1 MKLESG
7 QNRIVKSKHLGYGL
21 LRGSEG
27 TGKTTTAIYRGI
39 YLKNQYC
46 MYDKDK
52 ILILSKNE
60 ENLNYIKNIYHDA
73 EKTGVQYITLFSY
86 IEDKLYFSVIYK
98 IINKYFGEY
107 IVNNNLQCKI
117 ATEKEKR
124 VIIEECINEVK
135 DKYKDLKYIDIKYNK
150 FFLEEIQWMKDCMYY
165 DLEEYKNAD
174 RIGRKTKKGEG
185 PQRIIKNSKTREA
198 VFKIMLLYNK
208 KLKNKDLLDYSDVI
222 SIALKEA
229 SNHKENKF
237 NHIIVDEAQ
246 NFTKLELK
254 FIEALGRK
262 NIYSSILFV
271 ADKEK
276 SSNPKGWITKGRKL
290 NNLQLGFEFKR
301 FNLNSRIYSTVNGKV
316 INSIEGKV
324 SNNFKD
330 NVENHEYVDK
340 LNIKS
345 SDSFIRNSHDFK
357 AKNTNIENNNLENKI
372 LDKSS
377 ETQSQCHKDKVNYDM
392 VKFEYID
399 IKHRRSYEF
408 LKDLSGS
415 EEIIIENQKNIQEY
429 KDDELAKIPVF
440 SDIAA
445 GEPIL
450 MNPSVEGEF
459 NIPKYWVRRS
469 NECFILKVKGDSMI
483 GANIEDGDH
492 VVIKRQQMAENR
504 DIVAVNLDGSAT
516 LKRLLIKKSRAI
528 LMPENKKY
536 KPIEVPEEGASI
548 IGVAVGIIKGK

>member
-21 LRGSEG
+21 LKGAVG
-27 TGKTTTAIYRGI
+27 TGKTTAAIYRGI

-52 ILILSKNE
+52 VLILSKHE
-60 ENLNYIKNIYHDA
+60 ENLNHIKNIYNDA
-73 EKTGVQYITLFSY
+73 EKTGGQYITLFSY

-98 IINKYFGEY
+98 IINKYFWEY
-107 IVNNNLQCKI
+107 IENNNLQFKI
-117 ATEKEKR
+117 ASEKEKR
-124 VIIEECINEVK
+124 TIIEECINDVK
-135 DKYKDLKYIDIKYNK
+135 AEYKNLKYIDIKYSK

-185 PQRIIKNSKTREA
+185 PQRIIKNSKIREA
-198 VFKIMLLYNK
+198 IFKIMLLYNK
-208 KLKNKDLLDYSDVI
+208 KLKDKNLVDYSDVVY
-222 SIALKEA
+222 IALKEA
-229 SNHKENKF
+229 FQNKENTF

-301 FNLNSRIYSTVNGKV
+301 FNLNKKISMDIKDIDDYKITK
-316 INSIEGKV
+316 KV
-324 SNNFKD
+324 SN
-330 NVENHEYVDK
+330 
-340 LNIKS
+340 
-345 SDSFIRNSHDFK
+345 SFMD
-357 AKNTNIENNNLENKI
+357 
-372 LDKSS
+372 
-377 ETQSQCHKDKVNYDM
+377 
-392 VKFEYID
+392 KFEYVD

-408 LKDLSGS
+408 FRDLGS
-415 EEIIIENQKNIQEY
+415 NEEIIVEDQGGKEEY
-429 KDDELAKIPVF
+429 KEDELAKLPVF
-440 SDIAA
+440 NDIAA

-450 MNPSVEGEF
+450 MNPCVEGEF
-459 NIPKYWVRRS
+459 NIPKYWVRGIKD
-469 NECFILKVKGDSMI
+469 CFILKVKGDSMI

-492 VVIKRQQMAENR
+492 VVIKRQQMAENK
-504 DIVAVNLDGSAT
+504 DIVAVNLEGSAT
-516 LKRLLIKKSRAI
+516 LKRLLIKKSGAV

-536 KPIEVPEEGASI
+536 KPIEILEEGASI